1 MGSVLHPVG
10 PEEPRVYWIRRA
22 AVVVVA
28 VLLVGLLW
36 WIWPK
41 PATVSAVPEASPAA
55 SAGTPSAVA
64 TPLNTEPA
72 SPSASP
78 TPTGPQPCQAASVQ
92 LSIVGFQ
99 KVKVS
104 AKQVF
109 TLTATN
115 TGTDPCVLAIGPANA
130 SVTVSSGS
138 DRIWSTADCDKW
150 LPSKKMMLKSQATHE
165 FSVTWPLRRSSSVC
179 KLSKAELAPGTY
191 VAKAVFAQV
200 STAQQ
205 AMILTK

>member
-10 PEEPRVYWIRRA
+10 PEEPRVYWIRRI
-22 AVVVVA
+22 AVVGVA
-28 VLLVGLLW
+28 VLLLGLLW

-41 PATVSAVPEASPAA
+41 PQTVSAIPEVPAA
-55 SAGTPSAVA
+55 SAATPSALA
-64 TPLNTEPA
+64 TPGTTAAA

-78 TPTGPQPCQAASVQ
+78 TPTGPQPCQPASVR
-92 LSIVGFQ
+92 LSIIGFQ

-109 TLTATN
+109 TITATN
-115 TGTDPCVLAIGPANA
+115 TGTDPCVLTIGPANA

-150 LPSKKMMLKSQATHE
+150 LPAKKLTLKSQATHE

-179 KLSKAELAPGTY
+179 KLGKAELAPGTY
-191 VAKAVFAQV
+191 VAKAMFAQV

-205 AMILTK
+205 AMTLTK

>member
-22 AVVVVA
+22 AVVGVA
-28 VLLVGLLW
+28 VLLIVALW

-41 PATVSAVPEASPAA
+41 PQTVSAVPEISPLA
-55 SAGTPSAVA
+55 SAGTPSALA
-64 TPLNTEPA
+64 TPSMTA
-72 SPSASP
+72 AGSPSASP
-78 TPTGPQPCQAASVQ
+78 TPTGPQPCQAASVR

-115 TGTDPCVLAIGPANA
+115 TGTDPCVLTISPDTS
-130 SVTVSSGS
+130 SVTVSSGN

-150 LPSKKMMLKSQATHE
+150 LPAKKMTLKSQATHE

-179 KLSKAELAPGTY
+179 KLSRPKLAPGTY
-191 VAKAVFAQV
+191 VAKAVFAEV

-205 AMILTK
+205 AMVLTK